1 MNKKLILASND
12 PKSSLEAG
20 GGNGGWLTKLAAAGF
35 LVRGIPPP
43 QISNLSTRTISGFA
57 SGSHILN
64 T

>member
-12 PKSSLEAG
+12 PKSSLEAV
-20 GGNGGWLTKLAAAGF
+20 GGNRGWLAKLAAADF
-35 LVRGIPPP
+35 PVLGIPHPK
-43 QISNLSTRTISGFA
+43 ISNLSTRTISSPA